1 MNVFALQV
9 SQAFW
14 QTPFGKL
21 LVIVSH
27 GSMRF
32 IYVYSTTSAYQTIA
46 LRSTSLQVREAVAQ
60 YTGLLLSAASG
71 LASLS
76 VFILIQ
82 TDIISCLL

>member
-1 MNVFALQV
+1 MIVFALQV
-9 SQAFW
+9 NQAFW

-21 LVIVSH
+21 LVIGSH

-46 LRSTSLQVREAVAQ
+46 VRSTSLQVREAVAQ
-60 YTGLLLSAASG
+60 CTGLLLSGGSG
-71 LASLS
+71 LASLC

-82 TDIISCLL
+82 TDTISCLL